1 MPIAALAPRS
11 TLYDT
16 PANRAR
22 LAASAQRIR
31 AHAAVFDDLVAR
43 AVALHEA
50 GRDDDAIQA
59 TAVAARVAH
68 GAHTGRFASPALEH
82 VLRDAGRRHVGAGA
96 RRARPRAEVQ
106 RVLHVLTETYHIG
119 GHTRLARR
127 WIDLDAGRCHSIF
140 LTGAMQGVTDWLA
153 EAAHRTGGATSI
165 CGGSES
171 AIERARV
178 LRAAAADADL
188 VVVHAHPFDTVPA
201 LAFAEPE
208 GRPPVVF
215 MNHAD
220 HAFWLGAGVAD
231 GVADFR
237 PSGARLTQDGRGIAA
252 ERCHFLPLPM
262 ARELP
267 AVNRSAARER
277 LRLRSQG
284 PVLATV
290 GAAYKYGAVLDPAF
304 TDLVPGALRTSPD
317 AVLIAVGPEMD
328 ERWAAASAACGGRVF
343 AVGFNPDARTLLEAA
358 DVYLDAWPCA
368 SGTAML
374 EAGLNGVPIVMFW
387 PDPAQPGHLGSDIPS
402 LQEHAVVCTTPEEH
416 AAAVGGLLADPAER
430 ARRGAAL
437 RESIHDQ
444 HAGAGWTEALERLIA
459 GVCAAP
465 PAELPRQAPPAP
477 SAAWERTIE
486 ALHEAAGMGMSAAQA
501 HQEETAV
508 RRFPPGSGPVSRALA
523 APALDGAEVAA
534 VIDAFRDL
542 AAAGRA
548 ANCVV
553 ALPPDQVAAAIPL
566 LEAALASGPD
576 VDVELTQADAPQS
589 LVTAGDICVAPLGSP
604 LALASAAAGALL
616 RPVCVR

>member
-22 LAASAQRIR
+22 LAASAGRIR

-50 GRDDDAIQA
+50 GQDDDAIQA

-231 GVADFR
+231 GVVDFR
-237 PSGARLTQDGRGIAA
+237 PSGSRLSERGRGIAP
-252 ERCHFLPLPM
+252 ERCHFLPLPLPP
-262 ARELP
+262 ELP
-267 AVNRSAARER
+267 TTDRAASRAA
-277 LRLRSQG
+277 LRLSAGG
-284 PVLATV
+284 PLLATV
-290 GAAYKYGAVLDPAF
+290 GSAYKYGAVLAPAF
-304 TDLVPGALRTSPD
+304 TDLAAAALEAVPD
-317 AVLIAVGPEMD
+317 ALLVAIGPAMDDAWRAV
-328 ERWAAASAACGGRVF
+328 AAASGGRAY
-343 AVGFNPDARTLLEAA
+343 AVGFSSEAHLLLDAA
-358 DVYLDAWPCA
+358 DVYLDAWPCS

-374 EAGLNGVPIVMFW
+374 EAGLNGVPIVSLW
-387 PDPAQPGHLGSDIPS
+387 PERDQPGHLATDIPS
-402 LQEHAVVCTTPEEH
+402 LVEHAVICTTPAEH
-416 AAAVGGLLADPAER
+416 TAAVQRLIADPDER

-437 RESIHDQ
+437 RETIHHQ
-444 HAGAGWTEALERLIA
+444 HAGQGWTDALERMIA
-459 GVCAAP
+459 AVSAAP
-465 PAELPRQAPPAP
+465 PAPLPRDVAPGEPAD
-477 SAAWERTIE
+477 WEATIE
-486 ALHEAAGMGMSAAQA
+486 ALHAHAGMGISADQAQRD
-501 HQEETAV
+501 ETQT
-508 RRFPPGSGPVSRALA
+508 RRFPAGTVPPVRVLASPSPEPAAVAAVVDVFRDMVGAGRARQCVVAVEPQHLEASIALLETALA
-523 APALDGAEVAA
+523 AGPDIDVDLVQLDTPGELVGAEDVCVAA
-534 VIDAFRDL
+534 
-542 AAAGRA
+542 
-548 ANCVV
+548 
-553 ALPPDQVAAAIPL
+553 P
-566 LEAALASGPD
+566 
-576 VDVELTQADAPQS
+576 
-589 LVTAGDICVAPLGSP
+589 GSP
-604 LALASAAAGALL
+604 LAAAAARTGALL
-616 RPVCVR
+616 RPVLG